1 MPAWLGRA
9 LVLFVFVRLA
19 LPLAFVVSDFA
30 FRHFL
35 EADYREGT
43 QVIERL
49 AGQIDAL
56 APPPSAQESAGVLDR
71 LKDWGGAQIGDL
83 KARLAALKAAA
94 EQSVERI
101 VRLMVVFIVQ
111 TCLLPLLSAWLLW
124 RLLRAAVAPRA

>member
-1 MPAWLGRA
+1 MGEIAAMPEGS
-9 LVLFVFVRLA
+9 VLIGL
-19 LPLAFVVSDFA
+19 
-30 FRHFL
+30 
-35 EADYREGT
+35 
-43 QVIERL
+43 
-49 AGQIDAL
+49 
-56 APPPSAQESAGVLDR
+56 
-71 LKDWGGAQIGDL
+71 LKPFED